1 MTNVDI
7 EVFEFS

>member
-7 EVFEFS
+7 QALF